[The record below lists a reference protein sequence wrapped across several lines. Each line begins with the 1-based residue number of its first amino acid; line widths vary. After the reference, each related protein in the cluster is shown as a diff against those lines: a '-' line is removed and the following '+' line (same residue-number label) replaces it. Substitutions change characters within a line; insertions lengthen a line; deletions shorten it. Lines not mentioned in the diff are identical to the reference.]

1 MTLTEFASASGLIF
15 GVAGSVLGV
24 MNFLRD
30 RAKVV
35 VTLQWDMVSTDNP
48 REVSGVIRVTNAGRR
63 STYISHVALRL
74 PKGYQHH
81 HLLIVGGIA
90 GKKLSEGD
98 PPQIY
103 LVDQSGLEKYADH
116 WRDLVAQV
124 SDTTNK
130 VWISKK
136 LHKRE
141 LPTWAKK
148 AAKNYGEV

>member
-1 MTLTEFASASGLIF
+1 
-15 GVAGSVLGV
+15 
-24 MNFLRD
+24 
-30 RAKVV
+30 
-35 VTLQWDMVSTDNP
+35 
-48 REVSGVIRVTNAGRR
+48 
-63 STYISHVALRL
+63 
-74 PKGYQHH
+74 
-81 HLLIVGGIA
+81 LLIVGGIA

>member
-1 MTLTEFASASGLIF
+1 
-15 GVAGSVLGV
+15 

-30 RAKVV
+30 RATVV
-35 VTLQWDMVSTDNP
+35 VTLQWDMESTDNP
-48 REVSGVIRVTNAGRR
+48 RELSGVIRVTNVGRR

-74 PKGYQHH
+74 PKGYEHS
-81 HLLIVGGIA
+81 HLIILGGIA

-98 PPQIY
+98 PTQIY
-103 LVDQSGLEKYADH
+103 LVEQRGLEKYADH

-124 SDTTNK
+124 SDTTSK
-130 VWISKK
+130 VWVSKK

-148 AAKNYGEV
+148 AAKN